1 MKVLKS
7 SNNGFCAPKSRTVLL
22 SEVSILSVGYPFR
35 NTCVPGESG
44 VLACF
49 LRDVDDSGELNL
61 QNLKRVEYIA
71 IKAYSN
77 GKDVNPNDSHFAV
90 EGDVVFRSRGTPFM
104 AAVVPAVSE
113 DLLVVA
119 PMIRIRVNRELV
131 SPDYLAWYM
140 NSVYGAVYF
149 KEFATGS
156 GIPLVSKGVLEQMP
170 VKLPSLKAQQAIADL
185 VKLGRKEQEI
195 LTQIVKQKNLILET
209 EISKYLE
216 SL

>member
-1 MKVLKS
+1 M
-7 SNNGFCAPKSRTVLL
+7 L

-61 QNLKRVEYIA
+61 QNLKRVE
-71 IKAYSN
+71 
-77 GKDVNPNDSHFAV
+77 DVNPNDSHFAV

-119 PMIRIRVNRELV
+119 PMIRVRLNRKMVLPE
-131 SPDYLAWYM
+131 YLAWYM
-140 NSVYGAVYF
+140 NSAYGAAYF

-156 GIPLVSKGVLEQMP
+156 GIPLVSKGILEQMP

>member
-7 SNNGFCAPKSRTVLL
+7 SNNGFCIPKSRTVLL

-49 LRDVDDSGELNL
+49 LRDVDDSGELKL
-61 QNLKRVEYIA
+61 QNLKRVE
-71 IKAYSN
+71 
-77 GKDVNPNDSHFAV
+77 DVNPNDFHFVV
-90 EGDVVFRSRGTPFM
+90 EGDVVFRSRSTPFM

-119 PMIRIRVNRELV
+119 PMIRIRLNREMVL
-131 SPDYLAWYM
+131 PEYLAWYM
-140 NSVYGAVYF
+140 NSAYGAAYF

-170 VKLPSLKAQQAIADL
+170 IKLPSLNAQQAIADL

>member
-1 MKVLKS
+1 MALTDEGTNTTMLVQPS
-7 SNNGFCAPKSRTVLL
+7 GMGNGGFGFGDNGWWIILL
-22 SEVSILSVGYPFR
+22 FILLGGWGALQGYE
-35 NTCVPGESG
+35 T
-44 VLACF
+44 
-49 LRDVDDSGELNL
+49 
-61 QNLKRVEYIA
+61 
-71 IKAYSN
+71 
-77 GKDVNPNDSHFAV
+77 
-90 EGDVVFRSRGTPFM
+90 
-104 AAVVPAVSE
+104 
-113 DLLVVA
+113 
-119 PMIRIRVNRELV
+119 ELV
-131 SPDYLAWYM
+131 IVEEQQKEQALQAEEEHIPYA
-140 NSVYGAVYF
+140 AYF